1 MRLFGYQQTGYS
13 PEETFNHHPD
23 VSEYILALFMEMDM
37 PDQFHTFIDFIHRHK
52 GDAPEASEGEK

>member
-1 MRLFGYQQTGYS
+1 MTEPYT
-13 PEETFNHHPD
+13 
-23 VSEYILALFMEMDM
+23 